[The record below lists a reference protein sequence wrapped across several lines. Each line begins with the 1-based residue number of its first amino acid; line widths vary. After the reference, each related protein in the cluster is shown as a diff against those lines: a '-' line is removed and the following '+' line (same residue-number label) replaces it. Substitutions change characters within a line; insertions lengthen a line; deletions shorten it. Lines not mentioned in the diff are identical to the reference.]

1 MRTSSSSQTGSSL
14 LELVFVASLVATSCA
29 VSVPAVL
36 AALEESRSR
45 GAVRY
50 VVSRLQ
56 QTRMEAVTRTA
67 DVAIR
72 FSQDARSYL
81 FTTFVD
87 GNADGVRTADIQ
99 SGVDR
104 PIGHDERLVD
114 QFPGIEFGAL
124 PGLPPVDPSGTP
136 PGNDPVRFGPS
147 DIVTFTALG
156 TSTPGSLY
164 ILARGG
170 TQFVIRVFGETG
182 KTRVLRFDPASGQWV
197 SL

>member
-1 MRTSSSSQTGSSL
+1 MRTSSFSQTGSSL
-14 LELVFVASLVATSCA
+14 LELVFVASLVVTSCA
-29 VSVPAVL
+29 VAVPAIL
-36 AALEESRSR
+36 ATLEESRTL

-50 VVSRLQ
+50 VASRLQ
-56 QTRMEAVTRTA
+56 QTRMEAVARTA

-72 FSQDARSYL
+72 FSQDPRSYV

-87 GNADGVRTADIQ
+87 GNADGVRSADIQ

-104 PIGHDERLVD
+104 AIGHDERLVD
-114 QFPGIEFGAL
+114 HFPGIEFGVL
-124 PGLPPVDPSGTP
+124 PALPPVDPSGTA
-136 PGNDPVRFGPS
+136 PGNDPIKFGSS
-147 DIVTFTALG
+147 DIVTFTAMG

-164 ILARGG
+164 IVGRKG

-182 KTRVLRFDPASGQWV
+182 KTRVLRFDPASGHWV